1 MPLTMGGFTAILSVQ
16 LLFLVPK
23 VRVFWSPLVQWVLMI
38 QTGEII
44 GCRTNCPGS
53 WHDSRVA
60 EGIYEKLEHE
70 TPDGYRVVADAAFP
84 TGHDRIS
91 GKILVPLKAHT
102 DLPLDPTQR
111 KRVFQLSRSVLSYR
125 QTAEWGMQELQG
137 SFGRL
142 QIPLEIEDMERRAD
156 IIESCFRLHNLRTRL
171 VGINQI
177 KSVYVPVW
185 REGSERVWVS
195 GPLFP

>member
-1 MPLTMGGFTAILSVQ
+1 
-16 LLFLVPK
+16 
-23 VRVFWSPLVQWVLMI
+23 MI

-111 KRVFQLSRSVLSYR
+111 KHVFQLSRSVLSYR
-125 QTAEWGMQELQG
+125 QTAEWGMRELQG

-142 QIPLEIEDMERRAD
+142 RIPLEIEDMERRAD
-156 IIESCFRLHNLRTRL
+156 IIESCFRLHNLQTRL

-185 REGSERVWVS
+185 REGSERVWE
-195 GPLFP
+195 GFEDILFSDQRKHDRVRTFHVEEEWY